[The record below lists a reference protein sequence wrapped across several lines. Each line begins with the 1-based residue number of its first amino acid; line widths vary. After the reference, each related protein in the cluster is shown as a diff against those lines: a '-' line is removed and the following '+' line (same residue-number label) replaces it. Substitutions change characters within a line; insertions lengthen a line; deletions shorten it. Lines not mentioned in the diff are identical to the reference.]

1 MRSMSDK
8 KFRWKLQIFWSG
20 EWRTIM
26 ESDTRKILAEYAG
39 QCNKD
44 LELRIIDA
52 EEEVKPRGRRH

>member
-1 MRSMSDK
+1 
-8 KFRWKLQIFWSG
+8 
-20 EWRTIM
+20 M